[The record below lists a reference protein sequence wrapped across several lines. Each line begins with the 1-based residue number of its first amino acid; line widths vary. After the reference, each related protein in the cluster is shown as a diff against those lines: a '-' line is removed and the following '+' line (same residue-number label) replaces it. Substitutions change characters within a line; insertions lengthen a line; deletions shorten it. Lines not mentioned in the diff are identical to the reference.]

1 MPYAAYDIDPVA
13 VDTDGIAK
21 AQTTA
26 GAADLLL
33 NGDQVTGGV
42 WDIHNLTGVPGS
54 YSSGIGGV
62 RIAIDSAGDVS
73 SVIFTVYGTDQDGF
87 TRTEAITGVTTTEV
101 QSLTFW
107 QTITRIAASAQVA
120 SNVNVGAVDEIVTP
134 TFLANW
140 RNDFAATFVVGGLT
154 GTCQYDIEETNMP
167 ITGATDPATL
177 VWGVTQADKTANLA
191 GALLNYSTAARL
203 RFDSYSSGAELQ
215 FSVRQNDY

>member
-1 MPYAAYDIDPVA
+1 MVYRALDMDPPA

-26 GAADLLL
+26 GAADLVL
-33 NGDQVTGGV
+33 NGDQVVGGVFNIYTIVTGGA
-42 WDIHNLTGVPGS
+42 
-54 YSSGIGGV
+54 YSSGVGGV
-62 RIAIDSAGDVS
+62 KIAIDSAGDVS

-101 QSLTFW
+101 NSTTFW

-120 SNVNVGAVDEIVTP
+120 SNVNVGPINQIVGP
-134 TFLANW
+134 TIPLNW
-140 RNDFAATFVVGGLT
+140 RNDYPATFVVGGLA

-167 ITGATDPATL
+167 ITGTTDPSTL
-177 VWGVTQADKTANLA
+177 VWGVTQSNKTADLT
-191 GALLNYSTAARL
+191 GSCLNYSTAVRL
-203 RFDSYSSGAELQ
+203 RWDSYSSGAELQ